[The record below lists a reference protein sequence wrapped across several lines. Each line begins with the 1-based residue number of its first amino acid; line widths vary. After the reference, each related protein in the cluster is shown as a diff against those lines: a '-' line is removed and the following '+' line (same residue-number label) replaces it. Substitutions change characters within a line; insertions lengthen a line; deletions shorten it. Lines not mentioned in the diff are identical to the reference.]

1 MTEKEQERLLK
12 LQSKISELKTREQTI
27 ITRDKQRQR
36 KERTRRLIQIGALAE
51 KYLNCPDMEPAEFEK
66 LLKRLIVID
75 EVQKALTSP
84 FHSLVHPS

>member
-1 MTEKEQERLLK
+1 MTEKEQDRLLK

-51 KYLNCPDMEPAEFEK
+51 KYFQCPDMEPAEFEK
-66 LLKRLIVID
+66 LLKRLVAVD
-75 EVQKALTSP
+75 EVNKALTSP
-84 FHSLVHPS
+84 FHSLVHV